1 MTFDA
6 CNVELVRDFDISA
19 YYEIAHEMVEG
30 IRQPS
35 VLILASGM
43 NWPSVDHLLEYATL
57 LSRQFTLST
66 R

>member
-19 YYEIAHEMVEG
+19 YCEIAHEMVEG

-35 VLILASGM
+35 VPVLASEM
-43 NWPSVDHLLEYATL
+43 NWPPIDHLLKYTTP
-57 LSRQFTLST
+57 LSRQFTLSI